1 VQLVRV
7 VASDCSFC
15 YKGRL
20 KSDGEGSGEEEEEK
34 EAERAKRLGTQ
45 KPHRTAGVDAICICK
60 ILLGPI
66 SKSKQ
71 QEFPQLC
78 FFFGFHGPWKREISR
93 LFGHKAVL
101 PIIFALMVVQ
111 IVLFYFA

>member
-1 VQLVRV
+1 MQLVRV

-20 KSDGEGSGEEEEEK
+20 KCDGEGSGEEEEDE

-78 FFFGFHGPWKREISR
+78 FFFWVPWPLEKGNIEIIWS
-93 LFGHKAVL
+93 
-101 PIIFALMVVQ
+101 
-111 IVLFYFA
+111 

>member
-1 VQLVRV
+1 MQLVRV

-78 FFFGFHGPWKREISR
+78 FFFF
-93 LFGHKAVL
+93 FGSMAPGKGKYRDYLVIRRFSPSFLH
-101 PIIFALMVVQ
+101 
-111 IVLFYFA
+111 